1 MAEKVTKTKDLE
13 ALTAK
18 VVRAEL
24 ANARRATAK
33 TKKRGEISGGGKK
46 PFKQKGTG
54 RARAGSS
61 RSPLWRGGGVVF
73 GPTGVQNFSLR
84 VNKKEKAA
92 VLANAFESQKA
103 NTVSVAVGKIVKTKD
118 AAKLLTENK
127 AEGKVLVL
135 SDAIELKRFFRNIE
149 GVKFAAKNNVSTND
163 VLAANKI
170 VILTASKETRKVQG
184 ENKPKET
191 K

>member
-103 NTVSVAVGKIVKTKD
+103 NTVSVAVGKIAKTKD